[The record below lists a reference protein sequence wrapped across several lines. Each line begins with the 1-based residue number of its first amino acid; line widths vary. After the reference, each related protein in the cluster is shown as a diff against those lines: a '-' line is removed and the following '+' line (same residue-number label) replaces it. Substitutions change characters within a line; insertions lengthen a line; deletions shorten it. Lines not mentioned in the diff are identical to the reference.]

1 MRVTFWGTRGSIP
14 TPGPK
19 TVRYGGN
26 TSCVEMRTDD
36 GSLLVFDCGTGAQPL
51 GQALMAEKGPLTGH
65 LFIGHTHWD
74 HIQGFPFFAPLF
86 AKGNQFHVYA
96 PQGLKGELHRT
107 LHGQMQHAYFP
118 VSLDQLG
125 AALQFHDLSEG
136 GVQIGNA
143 LVTSKYLNHPAITLG
158 YSVEVGGLRVV
169 YATDHEPHSLQPLE
183 DREALPEP
191 PQHHE
196 DQAHE
201 AFLLGADLVI
211 HDAQYTDSEYPAHK
225 GWGHTTIEFLI
236 QTCVRADV
244 KRLALFHHD
253 PARTDDQLD
262 EILNDW
268 RGRLKRWG
276 SKLELIGAAEGQSI
290 VLGERKGVAAP
301 APREVAERKDVV
313 VPRVAIVCAEDPA
326 QRELLQKSLESDG
339 IRVLLADGVDDVVA
353 KAEAERVPLLLLEG
367 AAATVN
373 KAAWALRSSKNEAIR
388 SAAIIAITDATASA
402 QDSFEAG
409 ATDFLHKP
417 LTPQY
422 IRSRAGA
429 WLMRA
434 SHHWHPAPIPR
445 EDRSRVEALQ
455 RLAIPIGE
463 DARYDRIARIAARI
477 VGTPMA
483 GVSFIDADTQWFKSR
498 VGFEAAAVPR
508 AESLCAHA
516 ILHPEGLVVPDLLG
530 DDRFQDRPAGATAL
544 GIRFY
549 AGTPLTTQDGFRVG
563 TLCVMDKRPR
573 ILKPVELMALKDL
586 AALAEELLTP
596 SRQG

>member
-1 MRVTFWGTRGSIP
+1 
-14 TPGPK
+14 
-19 TVRYGGN
+19 
-26 TSCVEMRTDD
+26 MRTAD

-51 GQALMAEKGPLTGH
+51 GQALMAEKGELEGH

-86 AKGNQFHVYA
+86 VKGNIFHVYA
-96 PQGLKGELHRT
+96 PQGLRGELHRT

-125 AALQFHDLSEG
+125 AGLQFHDLAEG
-136 GVQIGNA
+136 GVSIGNA

-169 YATDHEPHSLQPLE
+169 YATDHEPHALE
-183 DREALPEP
+183 TLSDREALPAP

-211 HDAQYTDSEYPAHK
+211 HDAQYTNAEYGAHK
-225 GWGHTTIEFLI
+225 GWGHTTIEYLI

-262 EILNDW
+262 EILADW

-276 SKLELIGAAEGQSI
+276 SKLMLIGAAEGES
-290 VLGERKGVAAP
+290 VELSERANVP
-301 APREVAERKDVV
+301 ALKPREVAEQPDVV
-313 VPRVAIVCAEDPA
+313 VPRCAIVCAEDPA

-339 IRVLLADGVDDVVA
+339 IRVLIADSPEDVVK
-353 KAEAERVPLLLLEG
+353 KAEAERVPLLLVEG
-367 AAATVN
+367 AAERVN
-373 KAAWALRSSKNEAIR
+373 KTAWMLRSSKNEAIR
-388 SAAIIAITDATASA
+388 SAAIIVLTDSDASA
-402 QDSFEAG
+402 SASFEAG
-409 ATDFLHKP
+409 ATDFLQKP

-434 SHHWHPAPIPR
+434 GHHWHPAPIPR

-455 RLAIPIGE
+455 RLSIPIGE
-463 DARYDRIARIAARI
+463 DARYDRIARIAARL
-477 VGTPMA
+477 VGAPMA

-498 VGFEAAAVPR
+498 IGFEAAAVPR

-516 ILHPEGLVVPDLLG
+516 ILYPEGLVVPDLLG
-530 DDRFQDRPAGATAL
+530 DDRFQDRPASATSL
-544 GIRFY
+544 GVRFY
-549 AGTPLTTQDGFRVG
+549 AGTPLTTVDGFRVG
-563 TLCVMDKRPR
+563 TLCVMDRRPR
-573 ILKPVELMALKDL
+573 QLKPNELLALKDL
-586 AALAEELLTP
+586 AALAEELLTA
-596 SRQG
+596 R

>member
-1 MRVTFWGTRGSIP
+1 
-14 TPGPK
+14 
-19 TVRYGGN
+19 
-26 TSCVEMRTDD
+26 MRTAD

-51 GQALMAEKGPLTGH
+51 GQALMAEKALEGH

-86 AKGNQFHVYA
+86 VKGNVFHVYA

-125 AALQFHDLSEG
+125 AGLHFHDLAEG
-136 GVQIGNA
+136 GVSIGNA

-169 YATDHEPHSLQPLE
+169 YATDHEPHALQTLS
-183 DREALPEP
+183 DREALPDP
-191 PQHHE
+191 PEHHE

-211 HDAQYTDSEYPAHK
+211 HDAQYTNAEYGAHK
-225 GWGHTTIEFLI
+225 GWGHSTIEYLI

-253 PARTDDQLD
+253 PSRTDDQLD
-262 EILNDW
+262 AIIADW
-268 RGRLKRWG
+268 RARLVRWG
-276 SKLELIGAAEGQSI
+276 SKLELIGAAEGQS
-290 VLGERKGVAAP
+290 VELVEAKGIP
-301 APREVAERKDVV
+301 APKPRELAEQPAVL
-313 VPRVAIVCAEDPA
+313 VPRSAIVCAEDPA
-326 QRELLQKSLESDG
+326 QRELLQKALQTDG
-339 IRVLLADGVDDVVA
+339 IRVLLATCGDDVVK

-367 AAATVN
+367 AAAKVN
-373 KAAWALRSSKNEAIR
+373 KLAWTLRSSKNEAIN
-388 SAAIIAITDATASA
+388 SAAIIILTDSDASA
-402 QDSFEAG
+402 QEGFEAG

-434 SHHWHPAPIPR
+434 GQHWHPAPIPR

-455 RLAIPIGE
+455 RLSIPIGE
-463 DARYDRIARIAARI
+463 DGRYDRIARIAARI
-477 VGTPMA
+477 VGAPMA

-498 VGFEAAAVPR
+498 VGFAAAAVPR

-516 ILHPEGLVVPDLLG
+516 ILSPEGLVVPDLLA
-530 DDRFQDRPAGATAL
+530 DDRFQSRPASATSL
-544 GIRFY
+544 GVRFY
-549 AGTPLTTQDGFRVG
+549 AGTPLTTSDGFRVG
-563 TLCVMDKRPR
+563 TLCVMDRRPR
-573 ILKPVELMALKDL
+573 QLTQNELLALKDL

-596 SRQG
+596 R